1 MNKAILTAVSE
12 NINQS
17 PYARRY
23 LTKLFTSMT
32 NYPSESKKQNLEDIG
47 YEVDYQN
54 SDAGEM
60 PEFKN
65 FN

>member
-1 MNKAILTAVSE
+1 MNKAIKMAVDN

-17 PYARRY
+17 PYARKF

-32 NYPSESKKQNLEDIG
+32 NYPSEAKKQNLEDMG

-54 SDAGEM
+54 SDAGECLQ
-60 PEFKN
+60 KTN
-65 FN
+65 F

>member
-1 MNKAILTAVSE
+1 MNKAINIAVNE
-12 NINQS
+12 NVNQS
-17 PYARRY
+17 SYARRY

-32 NYPSESKKQNLEDIG
+32 NYPSESKKQNLEDMG
-47 YEVDYQN
+47 FSVDYQN